1 MKIAFKTLGC
11 RVNLYET
18 DALASR
24 FKAAGYEIV
33 EANEETDIFVVNTC
47 TVTNQSDQKCR
58 QTLHQIRRQ
67 HPESLI
73 VATGCM
79 VNHRKNELIEK
90 KIVDYAIDNERKYAL
105 FSIIDKHFKGEQVD
119 PEGLDI
125 DLFGYQPAFDTFHTR
140 SLIKI
145 HDGCNNFCS
154 YCLIPMVRGR
164 ATSRSDKDIYD
175 NIRQVVDHGF
185 KEIVLTGVNM
195 GRYQYQDVNFENLI
209 ENILKIDGDFRLRI
223 SSIEPDNFSDRFL
236 QLFENK
242 KLAPHMHICLQ
253 SGAENTLKAMRRHYT
268 ASEFKTMCDR
278 IKSAIPDFNIT
289 TDLIV
294 GFPGETE
301 EDFMESAQ
309 MCREIG
315 FSHIHTFK
323 YSIRNGTKA
332 ATMPNQIPEKI
343 KTERSAII
351 RSISAENKK
360 KYLEQMMGKQQ
371 KMLIERINSDGIAQG
386 YGENYIPMRLRGK
399 YLEKNTFVN
408 VKVDSIIEKG
418 DNSEVRVI
426 QQDKMS

>member
-33 EANEETDIFVVNTC
+33 DADENTDIFVVNTC

-58 QTLHQIRRQ
+58 QALHQIRRQ
-67 HPESLI
+67 HPGSLI

-79 VNHRKNELIEK
+79 VNHRKNELLENK
-90 KIVDYAIDNERKYAL
+90 TVDYAIDNERKYAL
-105 FSIIDKHFKGEQVD
+105 FNIIDKHFKGEQVD
-119 PEGLDI
+119 PEGLDV

-175 NIRQVVDHGF
+175 NIRSVVDHGF

-195 GRYQYQDVNFENLI
+195 GRYQYLDVNFEGLV
-209 ENILKIDGDFRLRI
+209 ENILNIDGDFRLRI

-236 QLFENK
+236 RLFENE

-268 ASEFKTMCDR
+268 AAEFKNMCER
-278 IKSAIPDFNIT
+278 IKTTIPDFNIT

-301 EDFMESAQ
+301 EDFMESAE
-309 MCREIG
+309 MCREVG

-323 YSIRNGTKA
+323 YSVRNGTKA

-343 KTERSAII
+343 KTERSAVI
-351 RSISAENKK
+351 RNISSENKK
-360 KYLEQMMGKQQ
+360 RYFEQMIGKQQ
-371 KMLIERINSDGIAQG
+371 KMLIERISSDGIAQG
-386 YGENYIPMRLRGK
+386 YGENYIPMRLKGK
-399 YLEKNTFVN
+399 HLEKNTFVD
-408 VKVDSIIEKG
+408 VIVDGIIGKG
-418 DNSEVRVI
+418 DKAEVRVI
-426 QQDKMS
+426 QADTF

>member
-33 EANEETDIFVVNTC
+33 ETDENADVFVVNTC

-58 QTLHQIRRQ
+58 QALHQIRRQ
-67 HPESLI
+67 HPNSLI

-79 VNHRKNELIEK
+79 VNHRKNELLENK
-90 KIVDYAIDNERKYAL
+90 TVDYAIDNERKYAL
-105 FSIIDKHFKGEQVD
+105 FSIIDKHFKGEHVD

-164 ATSRSDKDIYD
+164 ATSRCDKDTYD
-175 NIRQVVDHGF
+175 NIRKVVDHGF

-195 GRYQYQDVNFENLI
+195 GRYQYQDVSFEDLV

-236 QLFENK
+236 SLFENK

-268 ASEFKTMCDR
+268 AYEFRTMCER
-278 IKSAIPDFNIT
+278 IKTAIPDFNIT

-301 EDFMESAQ
+301 EDFLESAQ
-309 MCREIG
+309 MCKEIG

-343 KTERSAII
+343 KTERSAVI
-351 RSISAENKK
+351 RNISAENKK
-360 KYLEQMMGKQQ
+360 RYFEHMIGKPQI
-371 KMLIERINSDGIAQG
+371 MLIERVNTDGIALG
-386 YGENYIPMRLRGK
+386 YGENYIPIRLK
-399 YLEKNTFVN
+399 AKDLEKNTFLN
-408 VKVDSIIEKG
+408 VIVDNIIGKG
-418 DNSEVRVI
+418 DKSEVYVK
-426 QQDKMS
+426 QVDTL

>member
-24 FKAAGYEIV
+24 FKEAGYEIV
-33 EANEETDIFVVNTC
+33 ETSEAADVFVVNTC

-58 QTLHQIRRQ
+58 QALHQIRRQ

-79 VNHRKNELIEK
+79 VNHRKNELLENK
-90 KIVDYAIDNERKYAL
+90 TVDYAIDNERKYAL

-164 ATSRSDKDIYD
+164 ATSRCDKDIYD
-175 NIRQVVDHGF
+175 NIRSVVDHGF

-195 GRYQYQDVNFENLI
+195 GRYQYNDVNFENLI

-223 SSIEPDNFSDRFL
+223 SSIEPDNFSDKFL
-236 QLFENK
+236 KLFENE

-253 SGAENTLKAMRRHYT
+253 SGAENTLKAMRRHYS
-268 ASEFKTMCDR
+268 AAEFKNMCDR
-278 IKSAIPDFNIT
+278 IKTAIPDFNIT

-301 EDFMESAQ
+301 DDFLESAE
-309 MCREIG
+309 MCRAIG

-332 ATMPNQIPEKI
+332 AVMPSQVPEKI
-343 KTERSAII
+343 KTERSGII
-351 RSISAENKK
+351 RKISAENKK
-360 KYLEQMMGKQQ
+360 RYFEQMLGKPQ

-386 YGENYIPMRLRGK
+386 YGENYIPMRLKGIG
-399 YLEKNTFVN
+399 LEKNTFVN
-408 VKVDSIIEKG
+408 VIVDSIIEKG
-418 DNSEVRVI
+418 DNSEVNVKQI
-426 QQDKMS
+426 DTL

>member
-24 FKAAGYEIV
+24 FKEAGYEIV
-33 EANEETDIFVVNTC
+33 ETSEAADVFVVNTC

-58 QTLHQIRRQ
+58 QALHQIRRQ

-79 VNHRKNELIEK
+79 VNHRKNELLENK
-90 KIVDYAIDNERKYAL
+90 TVDYAIDNERKYAL

-164 ATSRSDKDIYD
+164 ATSRCDKDIYD
-175 NIRQVVDHGF
+175 NIRSVVDHGF

-195 GRYQYQDVNFENLI
+195 GRYQYNDVNFENLI

-223 SSIEPDNFSDRFL
+223 SSIEPDNFSDKFL
-236 QLFENK
+236 KLFENE

-253 SGAENTLKAMRRHYT
+253 SGAENTLKAMRRHYS
-268 ASEFKTMCDR
+268 AAEFKNMCDR
-278 IKSAIPDFNIT
+278 IKTAIPDFNIT

-301 EDFMESAQ
+301 EDFLESAT
-309 MCREIG
+309 MCKGIG

-332 ATMPNQIPEKI
+332 AVMPSQVPEKI
-343 KTERSAII
+343 KTERSGII
-351 RSISAENKK
+351 RKISAENKK
-360 KYLEQMMGKQQ
+360 RYFEQMLGKPQ

-386 YGENYIPMRLRGK
+386 YGENYIPMRLKGIG
-399 YLEKNTFVN
+399 LEKNTFVN
-408 VKVDSIIEKG
+408 VIVDSIIEKG
-418 DNSEVRVI
+418 DNSEVNVKQI
-426 QQDKMS
+426 DTL

>member
-33 EANEETDIFVVNTC
+33 DADEDTDIFVVNTC

-58 QTLHQIRRQ
+58 QALHQIRRQ

-79 VNHRKNELIEK
+79 VNHRKNELLENK
-90 KIVDYAIDNERKYAL
+90 TVDYAIDNERKYAL
-105 FSIIDKHFKGEQVD
+105 FNIIDKHFKGEQVD
-119 PEGLDI
+119 PEGLDV

-175 NIRQVVDHGF
+175 NIRSVVDHGF

-195 GRYQYQDVNFENLI
+195 GRYQYQDVNFEGLV
-209 ENILKIDGDFRLRI
+209 ENILNIDGDFRLRI

-236 QLFENK
+236 RLFENE

-268 ASEFKTMCDR
+268 AAEFKNMCER
-278 IKSAIPDFNIT
+278 IKTTIPDFNIT

-301 EDFMESAQ
+301 EDFMESAE
-309 MCREIG
+309 MCREVG

-323 YSIRNGTKA
+323 YSVRNGTKA

-343 KTERSAII
+343 KTERSAVI
-351 RSISAENKK
+351 RNISSENKK
-360 KYLEQMMGKQQ
+360 RYFEQMIGKQQ
-371 KMLIERINSDGIAQG
+371 KMLIERISSDGIAQG
-386 YGENYIPMRLRGK
+386 YGENYIPMRLKGK
-399 YLEKNTFVN
+399 HLEKNTFVD
-408 VKVDSIIEKG
+408 VIVDGIIGKG
-418 DNSEVRVI
+418 DKAEVRVI
-426 QQDKMS
+426 QADTF

>member
-33 EANEETDIFVVNTC
+33 DADEDTDIFVVNTC

-58 QTLHQIRRQ
+58 QALHQIRRQ

-79 VNHRKNELIEK
+79 VNHRKDELLENK
-90 KIVDYAIDNERKYAL
+90 TVDYAIDNERKYAL
-105 FSIIDKHFKGEQVD
+105 FNIIDKHFKGEQVD
-119 PEGLDI
+119 PEGLDV

-175 NIRQVVDHGF
+175 NIRSVVDHGF

-195 GRYQYQDVNFENLI
+195 GRYQYQDVNFEGLV
-209 ENILKIDGDFRLRI
+209 ENILNIDGDFRLRI

-236 QLFENK
+236 RLFENE

-268 ASEFKTMCDR
+268 AAEFKNMCER
-278 IKSAIPDFNIT
+278 IKTAIPDFNIT

-301 EDFMESAQ
+301 EDFIESAE

-343 KTERSAII
+343 KTERSGII
-351 RSISAENKK
+351 RKISAENKK
-360 KYLEQMMGKQQ
+360 RYFEQMLGKPQ

-386 YGENYIPMRLRGK
+386 YGENYIPMRLKGIG
-399 YLEKNTFVN
+399 LEKNAFVN
-408 VKVDSIIEKG
+408 VIVDSIIEKG
-418 DNSEVRVI
+418 DNSEVNVKQI
-426 QQDKMS
+426 DTL

>member
-33 EANEETDIFVVNTC
+33 DADEDTDIFVVNTC

-58 QTLHQIRRQ
+58 QALHQIRRQ

-79 VNHRKNELIEK
+79 VNHRKNELLENK
-90 KIVDYAIDNERKYAL
+90 TVDYAIDNERKYAL
-105 FSIIDKHFKGEQVD
+105 FNIIDKHFKGEQVD
-119 PEGLDI
+119 PEGLDV

-175 NIRQVVDHGF
+175 NIRSVVDHGF

-195 GRYQYQDVNFENLI
+195 GRYQYQDVNFEGLV
-209 ENILKIDGDFRLRI
+209 ENILNIDGDFRLRI

-236 QLFENK
+236 RLFENE

-268 ASEFKTMCDR
+268 AAEFKNMCER
-278 IKSAIPDFNIT
+278 IKTAIPYFNIT

-301 EDFMESAQ
+301 EDFLESAE
-309 MCREIG
+309 MCREVG

-323 YSIRNGTKA
+323 YSVRNGTKA

-343 KTERSAII
+343 KTERSAVI
-351 RSISAENKK
+351 RNISSENKK
-360 KYLEQMMGKQQ
+360 RYFEQMIGKQQ
-371 KMLIERINSDGIAQG
+371 KMLIERISSDGIAQG
-386 YGENYIPMRLRGK
+386 YGENYIPMRLKGK
-399 YLEKNTFVN
+399 HLEKNTFVD
-408 VKVDSIIEKG
+408 VIVDGIIGKG
-418 DNSEVRVI
+418 DKAEVRVI
-426 QQDKMS
+426 QADTF

>member
-11 RVNLYET
+11 RMNLYET

-33 EANEETDIFVVNTC
+33 NADEDTDIFVVNTC

-58 QTLHQIRRQ
+58 QALHQIRRQ

-79 VNHRKNELIEK
+79 VNHRKNELLENK
-90 KIVDYAIDNERKYAL
+90 TVDYAIDNERKYAL
-105 FSIIDKHFKGEQVD
+105 FNIIDKHFKGEQVD
-119 PEGLDI
+119 PEGLDV

-175 NIRQVVDHGF
+175 NIRSVVDHGF

-195 GRYQYQDVNFENLI
+195 GRYQYQDVNFEDLV
-209 ENILKIDGDFRLRI
+209 ENILNIDGDFRLRI
-223 SSIEPDNFSDRFL
+223 SSIEPDNFSDRFIR
-236 QLFENK
+236 LFENE

-268 ASEFKTMCDR
+268 AAEFKNMCER
-278 IKSAIPDFNIT
+278 IKTAIPDFNIT

-301 EDFMESAQ
+301 DDFMESAE

-343 KTERSAII
+343 KTERSAVI
-351 RSISAENKK
+351 RNISSENKK
-360 KYLEQMMGKQQ
+360 RYFEQMLGKPQ

-386 YGENYIPMRLRGK
+386 YGENYIPMRLKGIG
-399 YLEKNTFVN
+399 LEKNTFVN
-408 VKVDSIIEKG
+408 VIVDSIIEKG
-418 DNSEVRVI
+418 DNSEVNVKQI
-426 QQDKMS
+426 DTL

>member
-33 EANEETDIFVVNTC
+33 DADEDTDIFVVNTC

-58 QTLHQIRRQ
+58 QALHQIRRQ

-79 VNHRKNELIEK
+79 VNHRKNELLENK
-90 KIVDYAIDNERKYAL
+90 TVDYAIDNERKYAL
-105 FSIIDKHFKGEQVD
+105 FNIIDKHFKGEQVD
-119 PEGLDI
+119 PEGLDV

-175 NIRQVVDHGF
+175 NIRSVVDHGF

-195 GRYQYQDVNFENLI
+195 GRYQYQDVNFEGLV
-209 ENILKIDGDFRLRI
+209 ENILNIDGDFRLRI

-236 QLFENK
+236 RLFENE

-268 ASEFKTMCDR
+268 AAEFKNMCER
-278 IKSAIPDFNIT
+278 IKTAIPDFNIT

-301 EDFMESAQ
+301 EDFIESAE

-343 KTERSAII
+343 KTERSAVI
-351 RSISAENKK
+351 RNISSENKK
-360 KYLEQMMGKQQ
+360 RYFEQMIGKSQ
-371 KMLIERINSDGIAQG
+371 KMLIERISTDGIAQG
-386 YGENYIPMRLRGK
+386 YGENYIPMRLKGK
-399 YLEKNTFVN
+399 GLEKNTFVN
-408 VKVDSIIEKG
+408 VIVNSIIGKG
-418 DNSEVRVI
+418 DKSEVRAI
-426 QQDKMS
+426 Q

>member
-33 EANEETDIFVVNTC
+33 DADEDTDIFVVNTC
-47 TVTNQSDQKCR
+47 TVTNQSDQTCR
-58 QTLHQIRRQ
+58 QALHQIRRQ

-79 VNHRKNELIEK
+79 VNHRKNELLENK
-90 KIVDYAIDNERKYAL
+90 TVDYAIDNERKYAL
-105 FSIIDKHFKGEQVD
+105 FNIIDKHFKGEQVD
-119 PEGLDI
+119 PEGLDV

-164 ATSRSDKDIYD
+164 ATSRCDKDIYD
-175 NIRQVVDHGF
+175 NIRSVVDHGF

-195 GRYQYQDVNFENLI
+195 GRYQYNDVNFENLI

-223 SSIEPDNFSDRFL
+223 SSIEPDNFSDKFL
-236 QLFENK
+236 KLFENE

-268 ASEFKTMCDR
+268 AAEFKNMCDR
-278 IKSAIPDFNIT
+278 IKTAIPDFNIT

-301 EDFMESAQ
+301 EDFLESAT
-309 MCREIG
+309 MCKEIG

-332 ATMPNQIPEKI
+332 AVMPSQVPEKI
-343 KTERSAII
+343 KTERSGII
-351 RSISAENKK
+351 RKISAENKK
-360 KYLEQMMGKQQ
+360 RYFEQMLGKPQ

-386 YGENYIPMRLRGK
+386 YGENYIPMRLKGIG
-399 YLEKNTFVN
+399 LEKNTFVN
-408 VKVDSIIEKG
+408 VIVDSIIEKG
-418 DNSEVRVI
+418 DNSEVNVKQI
-426 QQDKMS
+426 DTL

>member
-33 EANEETDIFVVNTC
+33 NADEDTDIFVVNTC

-58 QTLHQIRRQ
+58 QALHQIRRQ

-79 VNHRKNELIEK
+79 VNHRKNELLENK
-90 KIVDYAIDNERKYAL
+90 TVDYAIDNERKYAL
-105 FSIIDKHFKGEQVD
+105 FNIIDKHFKGEQVD
-119 PEGLDI
+119 PEGLDV

-175 NIRQVVDHGF
+175 NIRSVVDHGF

-195 GRYQYQDVNFENLI
+195 GRYQYQDVNFEGLV
-209 ENILKIDGDFRLRI
+209 ENILNIDGDFRLRI

-236 QLFENK
+236 RLFENE

-253 SGAENTLKAMRRHYT
+253 SGAENTLKSMRRHYT
-268 ASEFKTMCDR
+268 AAEFKNMCER
-278 IKSAIPDFNIT
+278 IKTTIPDFNIT

-301 EDFMESAQ
+301 EDFLESAE
-309 MCREIG
+309 MCREVG

-323 YSIRNGTKA
+323 YSVRNGTKA

-343 KTERSAII
+343 KTERSAVI
-351 RSISAENKK
+351 RNISSENKK
-360 KYLEQMMGKQQ
+360 RYFEQMIGKQQ
-371 KMLIERINSDGIAQG
+371 KMLIERISSDGIAQG
-386 YGENYIPMRLRGK
+386 YGENYIPMRLKGK
-399 YLEKNTFVN
+399 HLEKNTFVD
-408 VKVDSIIEKG
+408 VIVDGIIGKG
-418 DNSEVRVI
+418 DKAEVRVI
-426 QQDKMS
+426 QADTF

>member
-33 EANEETDIFVVNTC
+33 DADEDTDIFVVNTC

-58 QTLHQIRRQ
+58 QALHQIRRQ

-79 VNHRKNELIEK
+79 VNHRKNELLENK
-90 KIVDYAIDNERKYAL
+90 TVDYAIDNERKYAL
-105 FSIIDKHFKGEQVD
+105 FNIIDKHFKGEQVD
-119 PEGLDI
+119 PEGLDV

-175 NIRQVVDHGF
+175 NIRSVVDHGF

-195 GRYQYQDVNFENLI
+195 GRYQYQDVNFEGLV
-209 ENILKIDGDFRLRI
+209 ENILNIDGDFRLRI

-236 QLFENK
+236 RLFENE

-268 ASEFKTMCDR
+268 AAEFKNMCER
-278 IKSAIPDFNIT
+278 IKTAIPYFNIT

-301 EDFMESAQ
+301 ADFLESAE
-309 MCREIG
+309 MCKEIG

-323 YSIRNGTKA
+323 YSVRNGTKA

-343 KTERSAII
+343 KTERSAVI
-351 RSISAENKK
+351 RNISSENKK
-360 KYLEQMMGKQQ
+360 RYFEQMIGKQQ
-371 KMLIERINSDGIAQG
+371 KMLIERISSDGIAQG
-386 YGENYIPMRLRGK
+386 YGENYIPMRLKGK
-399 YLEKNTFVN
+399 HLEKNTFVD
-408 VKVDSIIEKG
+408 VIVDGIIGKG
-418 DNSEVRVI
+418 DKAEVRVI
-426 QQDKMS
+426 QADTF

>member
-24 FKAAGYEIV
+24 FKEAGYEIV
-33 EANEETDIFVVNTC
+33 EMSDDADIFVVNTC

-58 QTLHQIRRQ
+58 QALHQIRRQ
-67 HPESLI
+67 HPDSLI

-79 VNHRKNELIEK
+79 VNHRKNELLENK
-90 KIVDYAIDNERKYAL
+90 TVDYAIDNERKYAL
-105 FSIIDKHFKGEQVD
+105 FNIIDKHFKGETVD

-125 DLFGYQPAFDTFHTR
+125 DLFSYQPAFDTFHTR

-175 NIRQVVDHGF
+175 NIRKVVDHGF

-195 GRYQYQDVNFENLI
+195 GRYQYQDVSFEKLV
-209 ENILKIDGDFRLRI
+209 ENILKIEGDFRLRI
-223 SSIEPDNFSDRFL
+223 SSIEPDNFSEKFL
-236 QLFENK
+236 RLFENE

-253 SGAENTLKAMRRHYT
+253 SGAENTLKSMRRHYT
-268 ASEFKTMCDR
+268 AKEFREMCDK
-278 IKSAIPDFNIT
+278 IKYVVPDFNIT

-301 EDFMESAQ
+301 EDFLESAE
-309 MCREIG
+309 MCRAIG

-332 ATMPNQIPEKI
+332 ATMPNQIPDKI

-351 RSISAENKK
+351 RQISSENKK
-360 KYLEQMMGKQQ
+360 NYFEQMLGKKQ
-371 KMLIERINSDGIAQG
+371 KMLIERIGSDGIARG
-386 YGENYIPMRLRGK
+386 YGENYIPLRLKGK
-399 YLEKNTFVN
+399 DLEKNTFVE
-408 VKVDSIIEKG
+408 VTLDSIIEKG
-418 DNSEVRVI
+418 DNSEVRAI
-426 QQDKMS
+426 Q

>member
-24 FKAAGYEIV
+24 FKEAGYEIV
-33 EANEETDIFVVNTC
+33 ETSENADVFVVNTC

-58 QTLHQIRRQ
+58 QALHQIRRQ
-67 HPESLI
+67 HPDSLI

-79 VNHRKNELIEK
+79 VNHRKNELLENK
-90 KIVDYAIDNERKYAL
+90 TVDYAIDNERKYAL
-105 FSIIDKHFKGEQVD
+105 FNIIDKHFKGEQVD

-164 ATSRSDKDIYD
+164 ATSRCDKDIYD
-175 NIRQVVDHGF
+175 NIRRVVDHGF

-195 GRYQYQDVNFENLI
+195 GRYQYQDVNFENLV
-209 ENILKIDGDFRLRI
+209 ENILNIDGDFRLRI
-223 SSIEPDNFSDRFL
+223 SSIEPDNFSDKFL
-236 QLFENK
+236 ELFKNE

-268 ASEFKTMCDR
+268 AAEFKKMCDR
-278 IKSAIPDFNIT
+278 IKTAIPDFNIT

-301 EDFMESAQ
+301 EDFLESAE
-309 MCREIG
+309 MCKQIG

-332 ATMPNQIPEKI
+332 ATMPNQIPDKV
-343 KTERSAII
+343 KTERSAVI
-351 RSISAENKK
+351 RKISAENKK
-360 KYLEQMMGKQQ
+360 QYFKQMLGKQQ
-371 KMLIERINSDGIAQG
+371 KMLIERISSDGTALG
-386 YGENYIPMRLRGK
+386 YGENYIPIRLQGK
-399 YLEKNTFVN
+399 DLEKNTFIDVIAN
-408 VKVDSIIEKG
+408 SIIEKG
-418 DNSEVRVI
+418 DNSEI
-426 QQDKMS
+426 YATQQDTL